1 MAFQFDAALVLGAQI
16 DARANHPEVGG
27 RICAMQGDRRWTY
40 RQFRDESVRNAHLLL
55 RRLGTI
61 DDARPGHV
69 AMLLEN
75 HLELLSLYGGC
86 GYAGLTLFGVNT
98 GLRGETLA
106 GVLNQSKARVL
117 VVDQRFAHE
126 VVRVAKDLKHVAP
139 ENILV
144 LKTDKAAVEGNDLV
158 KALDAEVGTKPL
170 DTPAVDVD
178 GMKPLMIIYTS
189 GTTGLPKGIKNNHFK
204 FLAIGMTVSGL
215 LQIGPDD
222 VGYACMPLFHS
233 NAMFLGFHPVFHVGG
248 SLAIRE
254 RFSASQFAPDVMR
267 YGVSYWNYV
276 GEPMHYILAALTK
289 EYGSEAKILEAVARN
304 PKNRLRFAL
313 GNGASPPD
321 LEKFERWFGLEDV
334 FELYGSTEAAISTF
348 RKKGDPRGSVGE
360 VTDQNVKVLNERGQ
374 ECPPATLGP
383 DGKITNYA
391 EAVGEIC
398 RVAEDTGLFQGYFDN
413 PNADQSKY
421 RSGIYHSGDL
431 GHILERDGTRFLF
444 FDGRTDDWIR
454 KDGENFSAQ
463 QVARLLQEHPDV
475 QLAAAYGVPCAVS
488 DELVMVAV
496 KLRDGARFDPK
507 TFFDFCEGQVSH
519 GSMDRKWFPDF
530 LRLVDEFEYTQ
541 TQKVLV
547 RNLKKV
553 HFCRRRLPEEPLYW
567 RRREDKA
574 YQPLT
579 AEDYE
584 RLREEFAK
592 AEKLD
597 LLDR

>member
-1 MAFQFDAALVLGAQI
+1 MSTIGRYEVLGELGRGAMGTVLRARDAAG
-16 DARANHPEVGG
+16 REV
-27 RICAMQGDRRWTY
+27 A
-40 RQFRDESVRNAHLLL
+40 LKLL
-55 RRLGTI
+55 RPEAATPKQRKRFLQE
-61 DDARPGHV
+61 AQAMSRVRHPHV
-69 AMLLEN
+69 VGIVDVGESPAGPWIAM
-75 HLELLSLYGGC
+75 ELI
-86 GYAGLTLFGVNT
+86 
-98 GLRGETLA
+98 RGETLA
-106 GVLNQSKARVL
+106 GVLNQSRARVL

-126 VVRVAKDLKHVAP
+126 VARVAKHLKHVAP

-144 LKTDKAAVEGNDLV
+144 LRTDKAAVEGNDLL

-170 DTPAVDVD
+170 DAPAVDVD
-178 GMKPLMIIYTS
+178 AMKPLMIIYTS

-248 SLAIRE
+248 GLAVRE
-254 RFSASQFAPDVMR
+254 RFSASQFAPDVLR

-276 GEPMHYILAALTK
+276 GEPMHYILAALMK
-289 EYGSEAKILEAVARN
+289 EYGSEEKILEAVARN

-360 VTDQNVKVLNERGQ
+360 MTDQNVKILNERGE
-374 ECPPATLGP
+374 ECPPATLDA

-421 RSGIYHSGDL
+421 RGGVYHSGDL
-431 GHILERDGTRFLF
+431 GHVILRDGTRFLF

-463 QVARLLQEHPDV
+463 QVARLVQEHPDV

-488 DELVMVAV
+488 DELVMVAL
-496 KLRDGARFDPK
+496 KLRDGAHFDPK
-507 TFFDFCEGQVSH
+507 SFFDFCESQVAH

-530 LRLVDEFEYTQ
+530 LRLVGEFEYTQ
-541 TQKVLV
+541 TEKILI
-547 RNLKKV
+547 RNLKQV
-553 HFCRRRLPEEPLYW
+553 HFDRARLPDALLYF
-567 RRREDKA
+567 RTRGDTTFR
-574 YQPLT
+574 PLT
-579 AEDYE
+579 AADYAG
-584 RLREEFAK
+584 LRKAFAA
-592 AEKLD
+592 AEKVD